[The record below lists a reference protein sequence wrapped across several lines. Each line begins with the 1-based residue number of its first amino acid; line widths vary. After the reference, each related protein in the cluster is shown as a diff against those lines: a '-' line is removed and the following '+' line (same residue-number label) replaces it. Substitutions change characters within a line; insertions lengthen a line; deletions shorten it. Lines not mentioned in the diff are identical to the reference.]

1 MNITVNHMYQILS
14 YNSKSY
20 IMTKMHVLNYRPT
33 NVLNRVLL

>member
-20 IMTKMHVLNYRPT
+20 AMTNTHK
-33 NVLNRVLL
+33 